1 MVLDVFKKTIY
12 QYYEQFLLG
21 DEPPHKRNKYLR
33 ADMRIKV
40 IVEDFQNREIM
51 EYLRGVAHN
60 FEMN

>member
-1 MVLDVFKKTIY
+1 MVSDAFKKQF
-12 QYYEQFLLG
+12 QYYEQFLRG
-21 DEPPHKRNKYLR
+21 DKPLHKRNKYLW